1 MEQPNTMGVP
11 FGVVVSSNQGL
22 TFILIIEVTELK
34 LVAMHLSH
42 HGFRGIVALRRVRG
56 KNQFPLSTECLIYY
70 C

>member
-1 MEQPNTMGVP
+1 MGVP

-34 LVAMHLSH
+34 LVAMSSSH
-42 HGFRGIVALRRVRG
+42 HGFGGIVALQRVRG
-56 KNQFPLSTECLIYY
+56 KKNQFPLSAECLIHY